1 MKKFILS
8 LLLIAGATAAITA
21 FHACASDEADE
32 QALSPQAQ
40 LLLKKSREFAQKY
53 HVDMT
58 LNEENIEE
66 TAKTLTVAQLENDYR
81 EWAEAIKTPIE
92 LKVTAPEG
100 KTANK
105 IKLRRRISELEVSG
119 SSNDFDGEASFG
131 RIGNIYH
138 ADVNVHW
145 KYISQTENEVVASV
159 KAYSLMGGD
168 SGSCGNI
175 HLSPVFDTTGPRIT
189 FSANGDFYISG
200 IRYTKKLHMH
210 VYYNEGND
218 IKSISIS

>member
-1 MKKFILS
+1 MKKFIFS

-40 LLLKKSREFAQKY
+40 LLVKKSREFAQKY

-92 LKVTAPEG
+92 LKVAAPEG

-105 IKLRRRISELEVSG
+105 IKLRRRIAELEVSG
-119 SSNDFDGEASFG
+119 SSGNFDGNASFG
-131 RIGNIYH
+131 SIGNIYE
-138 ADVNVHW
+138 ATVDVSW
-145 KYISQTENEVVASV
+145 AYISPNENRVKASV
-159 KAYSLMGGD
+159 TAESL
-168 SGSCGNI
+168 SRNERGSQDNI
-175 HLSPVFDTTGPRIT
+175 TLQAVFDTTGTKIS

-200 IRYTKKLHMH
+200 LRYTKKLNLR
-210 VYYNEGND
+210 VYYNENSN